1 MMGSERNKE
10 RNFEQKKKGSQVC
23 VISAS
28 VKENEAIQMSMGKF
42 ERKVRVVCIGLHS
55 FSLFIPAEEK
65 KEH

>member
-1 MMGSERNKE
+1 M
-10 RNFEQKKKGSQVC
+10 
-23 VISAS
+23 ISAS
-28 VKENEAIQMSMGKF
+28 VKENEAIQMSMEKF